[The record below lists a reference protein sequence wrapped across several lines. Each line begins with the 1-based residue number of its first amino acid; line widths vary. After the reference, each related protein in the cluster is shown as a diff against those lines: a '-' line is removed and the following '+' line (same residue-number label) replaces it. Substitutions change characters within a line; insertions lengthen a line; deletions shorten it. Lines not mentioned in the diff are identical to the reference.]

1 MPPSASQ
8 RRINRLTREQCERWA
23 NSDGSVNPTTRA
35 AIIPNLQTENS
46 ANVMITNK
54 CAEYGIYRPGN
65 PYNPSQNIR
74 NTTGPRGQTSPQSSR
89 SSRSSRSSIT
99 SRSSISSISSRSSNT
114 MRRQT
119 NTVYKKK
126 NGDININ
133 KQTTFKLSEL
143 DIWWNDGV
151 MAKNNEIHYKNPKT
165 KRIIEENTPIYNRLL
180 QQADAVCLIPINIE
194 FLYDFGYISKESFEI
209 LNLIRKEIE
218 EDDWNIDKMK
228 IEHHWNMK
236 TFLEREEL
244 NLKFMKYL
252 FRFNP
257 KSRNPDHYYKHNLVE
272 IDSINKKSVSS
283 KSVENRN
290 DIDVACIQQVTD
302 INKQYKGFKNK
313 MIRICDQY
321 KKQITMMKDEEIKK
335 MLQTYFAHERYQ
347 MQQIQVITGYPS
359 ILSLFQTFYLAGND
373 SDFLNVPK
381 DNIQIKNYILND
393 DGTLKLDSGQ
403 DMGGLTNQT
412 MSDVA
417 QFLFDYKVFIK
428 QNEDSMKYTFNPKF
442 EFEKEHIDFMKIIM
456 YDIENDDIYHFFYEF
471 VGRLLSFFL
480 QNSFKLPHHLSS
492 FILNCFKFKPNKIK
506 NHEHVLYAMNDLPD
520 VSQSILNLMKEEPSS
535 IENIGMEYND
545 LYKIQ
550 FDKENGDLITS
561 ENIEQYFIDFA
572 RHVNSNNILR
582 VDQGGVDDVSF
593 IYENFS
599 KGIDNEFRKV
609 FQYRNISHSIID
621 KMMTTEEITTELLHK
636 IYDNIHDSMD
646 VAIIDEDD
654 EMMYL
659 RNYRLYMKNILFNK
673 KHDGNKLFSSD
684 NDHISFV
691 KKLLQFWT
699 GLNYFKPEI
708 SYTIKIYD
716 NINTNSLPESHT
728 CFNRIDIPMYQDE
741 KTFWNKLKEAV
752 ESSFNTFQFAG
763 GAKKVKKSRKTYKK
777 DVK

>member
-1 MPPSASQ
+1 MPPSSQ
-8 RRINRLTREQCERWA
+8 TNTQTNQRTSH
-23 NSDGSVNPTTRA
+23 NS
-35 AIIPNLQTENS
+35 LNS
-46 ANVMITNK
+46 Q
-54 CAEYGIYRPGN
+54 
-65 PYNPSQNIR
+65 SQ
-74 NTTGPRGQTSPQSSR
+74 QSS
-89 SSRSSRSSIT
+89 
-99 SRSSISSISSRSSNT
+99 NF
-114 MRRQT
+114 MRRQS
-119 NTVYKKK
+119 NTVYKDK
-126 NGDININ
+126 NENIKIN
-133 KQTTFKLSEL
+133 KNTSFKLSEL
-143 DIWWNDGV
+143 DKWWNDGV
-151 MAKNNEIHYKNPKT
+151 MAKNDEIHYKNPKT
-165 KRIIEENTPIYNRLL
+165 KRNLNENTPIYNRLL

-194 FLYDFGYISKESFEI
+194 FLYDIGYISKESFEI
-209 LNLIRKEIE
+209 LNLLREEIE
-218 EDDWNIDKMK
+218 ENDWNIQDMRK
-228 IEHHWNMK
+228 EHDWEMK
-236 TFLEREEL
+236 TFLERTTL
-244 NLKFMKYL
+244 DRKFMKYL
-252 FRFNP
+252 FRFNS
-257 KSRNPDHYYKHNLVE
+257 KSRNPNHYYRHNLVE

-283 KSVENRN
+283 KSVENTN

-321 KKQITMMKDEEIKK
+321 KKQITMMKDGEIKK
-335 MLQTYFAHERYQ
+335 MLQTYFAFEEYR
-347 MQQIQVITGYPS
+347 MQHIQVITGYPS
-359 ILSLFQTFYLAGND
+359 ILSLFRTFYFAGND
-373 SDFLNVPK
+373 PDFLNIPK
-381 DNIQIKNYILND
+381 NNIQIKNFILND
-393 DGTLKLDSGQ
+393 NGTLELDSGQ
-403 DMGGLTNQT
+403 DMGGVTNQT
-412 MSDVA
+412 MSDAA

-442 EFEKEHIDFMKIIM
+442 KFEEEHIDFIG
-456 YDIENDDIYHFFYEF
+456 IENDDIYHFFYEF

-535 IENIGMEYND
+535 IKDLDMEYND

-550 FDKENGDLITS
+550 FDKEHGDLITS

-646 VAIIDEDD
+646 VAITDQDD
-654 EMMYL
+654 EMNYL

-708 SYTIKIYD
+708 SYTIKIY
-716 NINTNSLPESHT
+716 NKINTNSLPESHT
-728 CFNRIDIPMYQDE
+728 CFNRIDIPIYQDE
-741 KTFWNKLKEAV
+741 TTFWKKLKEAV

-763 GAKKVKKSRKTYKK
+763 GAKKVKKSKNGRK
-777 DVK
+777 

>member
-691 KKLLQFWT
+691 KKLLQF
-699 GLNYFKPEI
+699 
-708 SYTIKIYD
+708 
-716 NINTNSLPESHT
+716 
-728 CFNRIDIPMYQDE
+728 
-741 KTFWNKLKEAV
+741 
-752 ESSFNTFQFAG
+752 
-763 GAKKVKKSRKTYKK
+763 
-777 DVK
+777 